1 MFDPKFD
8 KKIGSFLL
16 LTIISCTMPIT
27 TLASVEA
34 EPDFVIQDD
43 RTVYNPV
50 YFERYAPQ
58 TANDMVAQIPG
69 FTLAGAQRFN
79 NNNQARGL
87 SQGDGNLLINGR
99 RPSTKDDSPQV
110 LLGRIPAESVERLE
124 ILNNGSTELARQ
136 SGQIVNIITRETDM
150 ILGSWQAQTHVLE
163 NGTSNPFFQGS
174 LNGKWGNST
183 YTVGINWYN
192 NDFPQWGPESA
203 FDADGHVWEIRDEF
217 STFYNSGTT
226 ANFGLAW
233 EGENGHSSNF
243 SLRGTY
249 VESTFL
255 EDSDRYNVT
264 GDGQQDE
271 LLTLVG
277 FVNDEREYSYELG
290 GDYTLPLGTG
300 ELKIIGLRRFED
312 SRFLGAFEDVP
323 VEDSAYFFNSRTK
336 PKETENIIRTLY
348 TLVPREDHVL
358 EFALEG
364 VKNTLDTSA
373 TFEEDTGSGFQPLI
387 LDGSD
392 IRVSEERGEGSVQ
405 YSFPVGDSWIM
416 QASLAA
422 EYSKIAVTGDD
433 PRSDTFLRPKGFL
446 SASWKVNDK
455 TRLRGRLAHSVGQL
469 NFYDFASSQN
479 VNEGTANEGN
489 TELVPDQT
497 WRAEFT
503 LEQKFGANNML
514 ILTVFAERVDDFVIF
529 IPFGDGTEGRGN
541 IDKLMQMG
549 IDFTATIATDSFG
562 IPGGKLDLLGEFHN
576 SKLTDPVT
584 GESREHHWNAYFPVN
599 YQFSFRQD
607 IPDSPIAWGLIVEER
622 SGNQLLRLD
631 QVIVQGH
638 DWPQAHRLFVEH
650 KDVFGMT
657 LKAEIEDAFGFTYRN
672 SRYFYDGD
680 RNGPVTGWESSARH
694 SPWFLR
700 LSLSGN
706 F

>member
-1 MFDPKFD
+1 MGRRRGTETRFGLVQLFLKIFMVDPKSD

-16 LTIISCTMPIT
+16 LTILSCTMPIM

-87 SQGDGNLLINGR
+87 SQGDGNLLINGK
-99 RPSTKDDSPQV
+99 RPSTKDDGPQV

-136 SGQIVNIITRETDM
+136 SGQIVNIITRETDL
-150 ILGSWQAQTHVLE
+150 ILGSWQAQAHVLE

-243 SLRGTY
+243 SVRGTY
-249 VESTFL
+249 AEATFL

-271 LLTLVG
+271 LLNLVG
-277 FVNDEREYSYELG
+277 FANDEREYSYELG

-300 ELKIIGLRRFED
+300 ELKIIGLRRFVD
-312 SRFLGAFEDVP
+312 SRSLGSFEDVP
-323 VEDSAYFFNSRTK
+323 VEDSAYFFNSSTK

-348 TLVPREDHVL
+348 TLMPREDHVL

-364 VKNTLDTSA
+364 
-373 TFEEDTGSGFQPLI
+373 
-387 LDGSD
+387 
-392 IRVSEERGEGSVQ
+392 
-405 YSFPVGDSWIM
+405 
-416 QASLAA
+416 
-422 EYSKIAVTGDD
+422 
-433 PRSDTFLRPKGFL
+433 
-446 SASWKVNDK
+446 
-455 TRLRGRLAHSVGQL
+455 
-469 NFYDFASSQN
+469 
-479 VNEGTANEGN
+479 
-489 TELVPDQT
+489 
-497 WRAEFT
+497 
-503 LEQKFGANNML
+503 
-514 ILTVFAERVDDFVIF
+514 
-529 IPFGDGTEGRGN
+529 
-541 IDKLMQMG
+541 
-549 IDFTATIATDSFG
+549 
-562 IPGGKLDLLGEFHN
+562 
-576 SKLTDPVT
+576 
-584 GESREHHWNAYFPVN
+584 
-599 YQFSFRQD
+599 
-607 IPDSPIAWGLIVEER
+607 
-622 SGNQLLRLD
+622 
-631 QVIVQGH
+631 
-638 DWPQAHRLFVEH
+638 
-650 KDVFGMT
+650 
-657 LKAEIEDAFGFTYRN
+657 
-672 SRYFYDGD
+672 
-680 RNGPVTGWESSARH
+680 
-694 SPWFLR
+694 
-700 LSLSGN
+700 
-706 F
+706 